1 MDADVAEI
9 NNTAV
14 DSVRAVHNSDE
25 DALYSDEEDSNNSE
39 GWYTESVEGNTG
51 EDTLI
56 DEAEDGVEGDWSD
69 DDPDSEYGANLLRLQ
84 KNRSQRE
91 LVKQRFA
98 MAKARVS
105 RDWKTTT
112 TNWDTMTTEEM
123 ELLAMDEEALAKMRV
138 DGWNFGTYFM
148 RQDVVYTTCTDVSC
162 CIIHLDPST
171 QPVRTEGYTGLFS
184 GEYGPTEE
192 VLELADS
199 PLRLFF
205 FSSCLRACGDELQQ
219 RATATTIN
227 S

>member
-1 MDADVAEI
+1 
-9 NNTAV
+9 
-14 DSVRAVHNSDE
+14 
-25 DALYSDEEDSNNSE
+25 
-39 GWYTESVEGNTG
+39 
-51 EDTLI
+51 
-56 DEAEDGVEGDWSD
+56 
-69 DDPDSEYGANLLRLQ
+69 
-84 KNRSQRE
+84 
-91 LVKQRFA
+91 

-138 DGWNFGTYFM
+138 DGWNF
-148 RQDVVYTTCTDVSC
+148 
-162 CIIHLDPST
+162 DPST